1 MSESFE
7 VLFFSLIESSSDFLL
22 QDALS
27 LTDTTGELILLM
39 KGRDMLLHLGTDEIG
54 HLGLGVVLMAVGAGD
69 TALFIWALTFL
80 AVFAALLNIA
90 GIVIASHG

>member
-1 MSESFE
+1 
-7 VLFFSLIESSSDFLL
+7 
-22 QDALS
+22 
-27 LTDTTGELILLM
+27 
-39 KGRDMLLHLGTDEIG
+39 MLLHLGTDEIG

-69 TALFIWALTFL
+69 TALLIGALTFL